1 MGGNPIHGSRGST
14 LALEVENVVI
24 RRPTLDDAG
33 GVAALLAARDRADF
47 GEDDR
52 IGLTGDW
59 LRKWWAMDEPAL
71 ATDAWIALRDDEI
84 VGFARTDREGEV
96 ANLADESCV
105 HPDAR
110 GIGVGSNLLDEAER
124 WARENELPRFHV
136 HVVNDGGRKLAMQR
150 GHELVRFFWRMEI
163 DMSAEPRVPE
173 PPAGTTIRDYRP
185 GEDDAALHAM
195 HQEAFAEHWEFMPSA
210 IDEWLKWR
218 HTRSDYHPA
227 FWQIAEEN
235 GEIAGAA
242 LCFGE
247 DRIGWVLDL
256 AVRPASRRAGLG
268 LVLLQSG
275 FVALWRHGHTR
286 VGLEVDSENET
297 GATRLYE
304 RAGMNVTRRYA
315 TYEKVLA

>member
-1 MGGNPIHGSRGST
+1 M
-14 LALEVENVVI
+14 VENVVI

-47 GEDDR
+47 AEDDP

-59 LRKWWAMDEPAL
+59 LREWWAMDEPAL
-71 ATDAWIALRDDEI
+71 ATDAWIALSGDEI
-84 VGFARTDREGEV
+84 VGYARANREGEV

-105 HPDAR
+105 HPEAR
-110 GIGVGSNLLDEAER
+110 GAGIGSNLLDEAER
-124 WARENELPRFHV
+124 WAREGGLPRFHV
-136 HVVNDGGRKLAMQR
+136 HVVNDGGRQLVMQR

-163 DMSAEPRVPE
+163 DMSEEPRVPD

-218 HTRSDYHPA
+218 HTRSDYHPS
-227 FWQIAEEN
+227 FWRIAEEN

-247 DRIGWVLDL
+247 DHIGWVLDL

-275 FVALWRHGHTR
+275 FAALWWRGHTR

-304 RAGMNVTRRYA
+304 RAGMRVTRRYA

>member
-1 MGGNPIHGSRGST
+1 V
-14 LALEVENVVI
+14 VEKVVI

-47 GEDDR
+47 GEDDPF
-52 IGLTGDW
+52 GLTGDW
-59 LRKWWAMDEPAL
+59 LRGWWAMDEPAL
-71 ATDAWIALRDDEI
+71 ATDAWIALSGDEI
-84 VGFARTDREGEV
+84 VGYARTSREGEG

-105 HPDAR
+105 HPEAR
-110 GIGVGSNLLDEAER
+110 GMGIGSNLLDEAER
-124 WARENELPRFHV
+124 WARDNGLPRFHV
-136 HVVNDGGRKLAMQR
+136 HVVNDGGRQLVMQR

-163 DMSAEPRVPE
+163 DMSEEPRV
-173 PPAGTTIRDYRP
+173 P

-218 HTRSDYHPA
+218 HTRSDYDPA

-247 DRIGWVLDL
+247 DHIGWVLDL

-304 RAGMNVTRRYA
+304 RAGMRVTRRYA

>member
-1 MGGNPIHGSRGST
+1 
-14 LALEVENVVI
+14 
-24 RRPTLDDAG
+24 
-33 GVAALLAARDRADF
+33 
-47 GEDDR
+47 
-52 IGLTGDW
+52 
-59 LRKWWAMDEPAL
+59 
-71 ATDAWIALRDDEI
+71 
-84 VGFARTDREGEV
+84 VG
-96 ANLADESCV
+96 
-105 HPDAR
+105 
-110 GIGVGSNLLDEAER
+110 IGSNLLDEAER
-124 WARENELPRFHV
+124 WAREKGLPRFHV
-136 HVVNDGGRKLAMQR
+136 HVVNESGRKLAIQR

-163 DMSAEPRVPE
+163 DMSEEPRVPE
-173 PPAGTTIRDYRP
+173 PPAGTTIRDYLP

-195 HQEAFAEHWEFMPSA
+195 HQEAFAEHWEFTPSP

-247 DRIGWVLDL
+247 DHIGWVLDL

-304 RAGMNVTRRYA
+304 RAGMKVTRRYA